1 MPTPEN
7 DYRSEKEL
15 LRTIAKGVEELLSRP
30 GHCSVN
36 VTGTSPSPD
45 GIPAN
50 LRQLWQPGF
59 QGEHQFQVT
68 WNHDGPYRRE
78 TWRMTLEAHSLVLA
92 LEVNGWRAW
101 WKRIYF
107 DGPDI
112 NLT

>member
-50 LRQLWQPGF
+50 LRQLWQPSGDYVF
-59 QGEHQFQVT
+59 SPPWAT
-68 WNHDGPYRRE
+68 GPYQM
-78 TWRMTLEAHSLVLA
+78 TSWRMTLEAHSLVLT
-92 LEVNGWRAW
+92 LEANGRRAW

-107 DGPDI
+107 DGPEYP
-112 NLT
+112 LT